1 MLGLPLMD
9 MFCFKIRRAKP
20 RRDAHI
26 SIPARFELST
36 AQRLAQRDGDS
47 SCQGFFASRAGYG
60 DTTFDKLATAY
71 FPNAFN

>member
-20 RRDAHI
+20 HRDAHI
-26 SIPARFELST
+26 SIPAWVESST
-36 AQRLAQRDGDS
+36 AQRLAQRDGSS

-60 DTTFDKLATAY
+60 DITFDEVADRLLLVRV
-71 FPNAFN
+71 